1 MITVAAVLARLPALD
16 EQRLRVWIAE
26 DWVRPVRQGGGLFFA
41 EIDVARLNLILE
53 LQELEI
59 GAGAMPVVLSLLDRV
74 HAQRRQMLRIV
85 AALRDA
91 GVVPEQLLP
100 DTTASE
106 R

>member
-1 MITVAAVLARLPALD
+1 MITVAAVLARLPGLD

-26 DWVRPVRQGGGLFFA
+26 DWVRPIQTGDGLFFA

-53 LQELEI
+53 LHELEV

-74 HAQRRQMLRIV
+74 HHQRRQMARV
-85 AALRDA
+85 VDALRNA
-91 GVVPEQLLP
+91 GVDPAQLMP
-100 DTTASE
+100 DDAELE